1 VASGFNLRKGTTESV
16 DDIIASFDGATLT
29 IEETASHRTARFEI
43 TESVELMA
51 AISRPAQ
58 ALRNNPVLFRPTAGS
73 LRADLWIIRA
83 AAPCGADRTSAVISI
98 GFLIALG
105 GTRDTRSP

>member
-1 VASGFNLRKGTTESV
+1 MLRNGALTREPSPLEQSDMARVAGITAYLASV
-16 DDIIASFDGATLT
+16 G
-29 IEETASHRTARFEI
+29 
-43 TESVELMA
+43 VE
-51 AISRPAQ
+51 
-58 ALRNNPVLFRPTAGS
+58 NNPVLFRPTAGG